1 MHTTLFAMKHA
12 HLSALRLARV
22 FTQRY
27 GLTPARLDML
37 RVIMAAGGSIL
48 QLTMRHRLSVT
59 KPVISVM
66 VRSLEKLKFVTR
78 ERCEKDRRT
87 FVVKLTEEAI
97 FALRAIFYEAIVLGV
112 LKVAFLGAFL
122 SKDGESH
129 RGWELAMVR
138 MEARLQLFRRAFG
151 LGTCNPWDEDEPDE
165 DFYYEEVPEN
175 PAAFQM
181 VPDTWEMKM
190 AREARW
196 EAARYCSNRK
206 WRRQVKKQRAREL
219 RLAGLAHRLAPAR
232 ELPPP

>member
-1 MHTTLFAMKHA
+1 MHTAMFAMKHA
-12 HLSALRLARV
+12 HLSGLRLARV
-22 FTQRY
+22 FTERY

-78 ERCEKDRRT
+78 ERCEEDRRT

-122 SKDGESH
+122 SKDGEPH

-138 MEARLQLFRRAFG
+138 MEQRLQLFRRAFG
-151 LGTCNPWDEDEPDE
+151 LGTCNPWDEDQDDE
-165 DFYYEEVPEN
+165 KFYYAEVPEN
-175 PAAFQM
+175 PAARDM
-181 VPDTWEMKM
+181 VHDTWEMKM

-196 EAARYCSNRK
+196 ADELYRTNRK
-206 WRRQVKKQRAREL
+206 YRRRARKEFARQR
-219 RLAGLAHRLAPAR
+219 RLAG
-232 ELPPP
+232 